1 MDDPDDGVE
10 KRLTECRIA
19 VWACVYGLILT
30 WALASTLKWGDL
42 APAHLTW
49 AGIIVGPRDPFRSD
63 RFLFCF
69 RALASTSVVDG
80 VPACP
85 ARVLRRDA
93 GQYVGRTRLQQILDD
108 LGLDPED
115 EDRCAEGGR
124 WPGSQSDFGTAYSP
138 WGRADPFGLGLTGYC
153 SGCAGATRSEHG
165 LQTTVIAPYRSRL
178 HMIFAPYR
186 SLSLPPT
193 GQDRSLSLPRRSREP
208 AGIAPFRSFSLPA
221 AQLAKIPSQ

>member
-85 ARVLRRDA
+85 ALVLRRDA
-93 GQYVGRTRLQQILDD
+93 GPYVGRARLLQILGNP
-108 LGLDPED
+108 GLDPED
-115 EDRCAEGGR
+115 EDWCVEGGR
-124 WPGSQSDFGTAYSP
+124 WPGSQSDFGTVNSP
-138 WGRADPFGLGLTGYC
+138 WDPEGPFVGGDRFLLGMCG
-153 SGCAGATRSEHG
+153 SDRE
-165 LQTTVIAPYRSRL
+165 RSR
-178 HMIFAPYR
+178 
-186 SLSLPPT
+186 PP
-193 GQDRSLSLPRRSREP
+193 GDRDRSLSLPFAPFRSHQPGR
-208 AGIAPFRSFSLPA
+208 IAPNRSFSLP
-221 AQLAKIPSQ
+221 